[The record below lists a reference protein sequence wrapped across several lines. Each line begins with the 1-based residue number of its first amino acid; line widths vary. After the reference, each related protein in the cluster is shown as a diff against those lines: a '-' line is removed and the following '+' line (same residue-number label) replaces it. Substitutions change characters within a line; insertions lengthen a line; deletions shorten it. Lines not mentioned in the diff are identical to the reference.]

1 MSNTD
6 YGEGLTIR
14 DLLLEVRA
22 DIRSID
28 IKLEGKADR
37 TRVHELANEL
47 NVIKLE
53 RATEKRLTEILP
65 DHETRL
71 RGLERF
77 RYAIPSVAVLG
88 FIVTAITAVFTFA
101 H

>member
-1 MSNTD
+1 MSNYHD
-6 YGEGLTIR
+6 DEGLTIR

-22 DIRSID
+22 DVRSL
-28 IKLEGKADR
+28 KLEMESKADR
-37 TRVHELANEL
+37 VRVHELANEIHR
-47 NVIKLE
+47 VTLE
-53 RATEKRLTEILP
+53 RALDTRLMEALP
-65 DHETRL
+65 DHEIRL

-88 FIVTAITAVFTFA
+88 FLVAAVTAATTLI